1 MPALVYER
9 KGRAVIYLHVI
20 LNVTKCEVIAKKWV
34 LSFWLN
40 YLWIEISS
48 LTEKTEN
55 LKTLKPLDQKL
66 YVVISCINPCSKEIF
81 TGCFLN
87 KIDKKNSPIILH
99 IVYIYYFL
107 PCS

>member
-34 LSFWLN
+34 LSFWLSH
-40 YLWIEISS
+40 LWIEISS

-66 YVVISCINPCSKEIF
+66 YVVISCINPCSKEIYSQAVF
-81 TGCFLN
+81 SI
-87 KIDKKNSPIILH
+87 K
-99 IVYIYYFL
+99 
-107 PCS
+107 